1 MTEMLETT
9 ASIVVIGAGQAGL
22 AAASKLR
29 DLGHAGPITLVGDE
43 PELPYQRPP
52 LSKAYLLGEMA
63 RKRLFLRPPV
73 FYAERD
79 LTLLI
84 GRNATEIRRDVRQVM
99 LSDGSALPYQRLLLA
114 IGARPRLLPGPSLD
128 GVLVMRSLA
137 DADRLAQAVRPGLRL
152 LVIGGGYIGLEAA
165 ASAVKLGLQVT
176 LVEAAPRILGR
187 VAAVE
192 TSDYFRELHR
202 AHGVDLREG
211 VGLAHLTEAAGR
223 VTGAA
228 LTDGSHLQADLVVV
242 GIGVLPNVELAQ
254 TAGLT
259 CDNGIS
265 VDACCRSS
273 DMAIFAAGD
282 CASFPWRGQR
292 IRLESVGNAIDQAE
306 VAAANMLGESREYQ
320 AKPWFWS
327 DQFDVKLQIA
337 GLCGRHDRV
346 VTRAGAGA
354 GRSHWYF
361 YGDRL
366 EAVDAMNDPRV
377 FMVAKRVL
385 EGDRPVDA
393 AFIADPAND
402 LRALLAS

>member
-9 ASIVVIGAGQAGL
+9 APIVVIGAGQAGL

-63 RKRLFLRPPV
+63 RERLFLRPPA

-114 IGARPRLLPGPSLD
+114 TGARPRLLPGPNLD

-223 VTGAA
+223 VTGAV
-228 LTDGSHLQADLVVV
+228 LTDGSHLQADMVVV
-242 GIGVLPNVELAQ
+242 GIGVLPNTELAQ
-254 TAGLT
+254 AAGLA

-273 DMAIFAAGD
+273 DPAIFAAGD

-346 VTRAGAGA
+346 VTRAGAGT

-361 YGDRL
+361 HGDRL

-402 LRALLAS
+402 LRALLAG

>member
-9 ASIVVIGAGQAGL
+9 APIVVIGAGQAGL

-29 DLGHAGPITLVGDE
+29 DLGHAGPIALVGDE

-63 RKRLFLRPPV
+63 RERLFLRPPA
-73 FYAERD
+73 FYAERE
-79 LTLLI
+79 LTLLT
-84 GRNATEIRRDVRQVM
+84 GRNATEIRRDARQ
-99 LSDGSALPYQRLLLA
+99 
-114 IGARPRLLPGPSLD
+114 
-128 GVLVMRSLA
+128 VMRSLA

-165 ASAVKLGLQVT
+165 ASAVKFGLQVT
-176 LVEAAPRILGR
+176 LAEAAPRILDR

-223 VTGAA
+223 VTGAV
-228 LTDGSHLQADLVVV
+228 LTDGSHLHADLVVV
-242 GIGVLPNVELAQ
+242 GIGVLPNIELAQ
-254 TAGLT
+254 AAGLAY
-259 CDNGIS
+259 DNGIS
-265 VDACCRSS
+265 VDAYCRSS
-273 DMAIFAAGD
+273 DPAILAAGD
-282 CASFPWRGQR
+282 CASFPWHGQR

-306 VAAANMLGESREYQ
+306 VAATNMLGESCEYQ

-346 VTRAGAGA
+346 VIRAGAGA
-354 GRSHWYF
+354 SRSHWYF
-361 YGDRL
+361 HGDRL

>member
-1 MTEMLETT
+1 MLETT
-9 ASIVVIGAGQAGL
+9 APIVVIGAGQAGL

-29 DLGHAGPITLVGDE
+29 DLGHAGPLTLVGDE
-43 PELPYQRPP
+43 PEPPYQRPP

-63 RKRLFLRPPV
+63 RERLFLRPSA

-79 LTLLI
+79 LTLLT
-84 GRNATEIRRDVRQVM
+84 GRNATEIRRDERQVM
-99 LSDGSALPYQRLLLA
+99 LSDGSALPYQHLLLA
-114 IGARPRLLPGPSLD
+114 TGARPRLLPGPDLQ

-137 DADRLAQAVRPGLRL
+137 DADRLAEAVRPGLRL

-165 ASAVKLGLQVT
+165 ATAVKLGLQVT

-223 VTGAA
+223 VTGAV
-228 LTDGSHLQADLVVV
+228 LTDGSHLPADLVVV
-242 GIGVLPNVELAQ
+242 GIGVLPNIELAQ
-254 TAGLT
+254 AAGLT

-265 VDACCRSS
+265 VDAYCRSS
-273 DMAIFAAGD
+273 DPAIFAAGD
-282 CASFPWRGQR
+282 CASFPWRNQR

-306 VAAANMLGESREYQ
+306 VAATNMLGESCEYQ

-361 YGDRL
+361 HGDRL